1 MKKFLVLIVAVCMAA
16 GISAQD
22 RIAVGLKTGFN
33 STKIN
38 LSDIPDGSTVKNE
51 AKGGFLFGAY
61 GRLKLFGNVS
71 FQPEMYY
78 AKKKTNQSVTVID
91 GENELTLKD
100 DVTINSWDIP
110 LLAHVRLLDLK
121 VASVYGVAGPVASF
135 IGKAKT
141 DIPELDEFKSTNWSF
156 QAGAGVEFWRL
167 TADVRYEWGLKDIS
181 DLKSADIGQKT
192 DVLTVSIGF
201 KLFGI

>member
-1 MKKFLVLIVAVCMAA
+1 MKKFLVLIVAVTMAA
-16 GISAQD
+16 GLSAQD

-33 STKIN
+33 TTKIK
-38 LSDIPDGSTVKNE
+38 LSDVDTELDGIKSE
-51 AKGGFLFGAY
+51 AKNGFLFGAY
-61 GRLKLFGNVS
+61 GRLRLFGNVS

-78 AKKKTNQSVTVID
+78 AKKEAKYVGG
-91 GENELTLKD
+91 GESS
-100 DVTINSWDIP
+100 DVTIKSWDVP
-110 LLAHVRLLDLK
+110 LLAHVRVLDLK

-135 IGKAKT
+135 IGKTKT
-141 DIPELDEFKSTNWSF
+141 DIPELDEFKNTNWSF

-181 DLKSADIGQKT
+181 DLKTFNLGQKT
-192 DVLTVSIGF
+192 DVLTFSLGF

>member
-78 AKKKTNQSVTVID
+78 AKKETKYVLDEESED
-91 GENELTLKD
+91 L
-100 DVTINSWDIP
+100 TINSWDVP
-110 LLAHVRLLDLK
+110 LLAHVRVLDLK

-135 IGKAKT
+135 IGKTKT
-141 DIPELDEFKSTNWSF
+141 DIPNWDEFKSTNWTF
-156 QAGAGVEFWRL
+156 QAGGGVEFWRL
-167 TADVRYEWGLKDIS
+167 TADVRYEWGLSDIS
-181 DLKSADIGQKT
+181 DLKTLDIGQKT
-192 DVLTVSIGF
+192 NMLTFTVGF
-201 KLFGI
+201 KLIGI

>member
-1 MKKFLVLIVAVCMAA
+1 MKKFLVLIIAVVMTA
-16 GISAQD
+16 GLSAQD

-38 LSDIPDGSTVKNE
+38 LSSVPEDETIKNE
-51 AKGGFLFGAY
+51 AKSGFLFGAY

-78 AKKKTNQSVTVID
+78 AKKNTQQTRNGVT
-91 GENELTLKD
+91 D
-100 DVTINSWDIP
+100 DVTINSWDVP

-141 DIPELDEFKSTNWSF
+141 DLPDLDEFKNTNWSF

-181 DLKSADIGQKT
+181 DIPNLNIGQKT
-192 DVLTVSIGF
+192 DVLTFSIGY